1 MEESIEDQVISDVAR
16 LNEKMF
22 SGSTVR
28 SKIINKLSES
38 LDKMSIDPNNENSKA
53 LDAKMNLINTLLK
66 TVNDEESQHISAI
79 KLKQSIKRD
88 KESADTLASIGN
100 IVAEYI
106 KNIKPPVLT
115 QNTDTGGKN
124 DDVLE
129 EAIENEGFEILDG
142 ELEIT
147 SQLTEVDND

>member
-1 MEESIEDQVISDVAR
+1 MEESIESQVLSDVNR

-22 SGSTVR
+22 YGSGVR
-28 SKIINKLSES
+28 SKIIDKLSES
-38 LDKMSIDPNNENSKA
+38 LDKMSIDPNNDNSKA

-66 TVNDEESQHISAI
+66 TVNDEESQRMSAI

-100 IVAEYI
+100 IVTEYI

-115 QNTDTGGKN
+115 QSDTITGKN

-129 EAIENEGFEILDG
+129 EAIKNESFEILDG

-147 SQLTEVDND
+147 SKLTETDEE